1 MHQDSA
7 DLITRLKPEAVS
19 ASRRAHA
26 PYSGLQ
32 IGACVM
38 TEKGK
43 VHSGCN
49 LENASY
55 GLTLCA
61 ERVAAAA
68 AVAASQGARTGLLR
82 CCLIYSSGSDPLTP
96 CGACRQF
103 LSEFMA
109 ADGLILSCCDSEVV
123 ASWRLDELLPS
134 QFTLPEHGSVE

>member
-1 MHQDSA
+1 MLNQDHIETIA
-7 DLITRLKPEAVS
+7 HLKPLAIT

-26 PYSGLQ
+26 PYSRLR

-38 TEKGK
+38 TRDGE

-61 ERVAAAA
+61 ERVAAAT
-68 AVAASQGARTGLLR
+68 AVAASDHARPGLLVH
-82 CCLIYSSGSDPLTP
+82 CLIYSSGPVPLTP

-109 ADGLILSCCDSEVV
+109 ADGLILSCCDSDAV

-134 QFTLPEHGSVE
+134 QFCLPDR